1 MCKKLLVML
10 LSTAMIFATLSTTAS
25 AAVVTTQQ
33 VVAFDHRQGL
43 INNINNNL
51 QRRDVQQAMINL
63 GVDPKEAEQRVSVL
77 SNHELAELDSRIN
90 DLPAGGSVLAL
101 IGAVF
106 VVLLILELT
115 GVTNVFS
122 KF

>member
-1 MCKKLLVML
+1 ML
-10 LSTAMIFATLSTTAS
+10 LSIAMIFASLSTTVS

-51 QRRDVQQAMINL
+51 QRREVQQAMINL
-63 GVDPKEAEQRVSVL
+63 GVNPQEAEQRVSVL
-77 SNHELAELDSRIN
+77 SNQELAELDSRIN

-122 KF
+122 NF